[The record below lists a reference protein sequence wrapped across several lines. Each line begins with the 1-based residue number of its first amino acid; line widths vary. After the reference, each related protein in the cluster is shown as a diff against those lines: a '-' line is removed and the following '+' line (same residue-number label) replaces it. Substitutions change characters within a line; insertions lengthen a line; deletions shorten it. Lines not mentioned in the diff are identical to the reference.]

1 LLHVLVLFDLVLV
14 VANVEAPSNDIQI
27 RVLVIGRCL
36 GVVMLTDL
44 QLTR

>member
-27 RVLVIGRCL
+27 RVLVIGACL
-36 GVVMLTDL
+36 GVVMLIDL
-44 QLTR
+44 QLTL